1 MKRHENRNRISAVL
15 LSAALLAGLP
25 LFTACV
31 GGSNDEV
38 EVQTVQV
45 RITDD
50 HIEMPNPLPTGAA
63 KFEITNAG
71 SHEHSFGLTGP
82 AGDITLEEPLKPG
95 ETASLDEMF
104 LDTGTYRVYCPV
116 DEKSHG
122 DSMQIA
128 LNVRPD
134 APAHN
139 NG

>member
-1 MKRHENRNRISAVL
+1 MKLHENRNNISAAL
-15 LSAALLAGLP
+15 LCAFLLAGLP
-25 LFTACV
+25 LLTGCV
-31 GGSNDEV
+31 GGNSEGP

-45 RITDD
+45 RVTDTG
-50 HIEMPNPLPTGAA
+50 IEMPNPLPTGAA

-71 SHEHSFGLTGP
+71 SHEHSFGITGP
-82 AGDITLEEPLKPG
+82 AGDITLEKPLKPG

-116 DEKSHG
+116 DEKHG
-122 DSMQIA
+122 ESMQIA

-134 APAHN
+134 ATAN